1 MNYTAAML
9 RALMK
14 ITPCNAL
21 CVASR
26 RVFSPPLV
34 PSRLISSR
42 LLSSRCDDASIIPII
57 SCRVSLDSSLDTCK
71 SPRRPTR
78 YATARPMCHPSRIA
92 YSISDNSIFL
102 NRYMKYLYPYER
114 YKENLSTIDE
124 LNAAVESNRREGR
137 RSSYVAFSSN
147 NVNENLQSTMQRN
160 QHGQNSFGLPH
171 SMPLSLAAH
180 MAAAAGGPSSLAAN
194 GQHIGMHH
202 RHPPHLPQPN
212 LDSMPQGKVLVLRLF
227 IIFDHRSHST
237 VKSTVLLPRDRPFAI
252 SPL

>member
-1 MNYTAAML
+1 VTD
-9 RALMK
+9 
-14 ITPCNAL
+14 I
-21 CVASR
+21 SR
-26 RVFSPPLV
+26 MAY
-34 PSRLISSR
+34 ISAI
-42 LLSSRCDDASIIPII
+42 L
-57 SCRVSLDSSLDTCK
+57 
-71 SPRRPTR
+71 
-78 YATARPMCHPSRIA
+78 
-92 YSISDNSIFL
+92 YSMMIFL
-102 NRYMKYLYPYER
+102 YRYMKYLYPYER

-147 NVNENLQSTMQRN
+147 NVNENLQSTIQRN

-212 LDSMPQGKVLVLRLF
+212 LDSMPQGNTRSIFLSFWIIKVIRIYRVL
-227 IIFDHRSHST
+227 
-237 VKSTVLLPRDRPFAI
+237 
-252 SPL
+252 

>member
-1 MNYTAAML
+1 
-9 RALMK
+9 
-14 ITPCNAL
+14 
-21 CVASR
+21 
-26 RVFSPPLV
+26 
-34 PSRLISSR
+34 
-42 LLSSRCDDASIIPII
+42 
-57 SCRVSLDSSLDTCK
+57 
-71 SPRRPTR
+71 
-78 YATARPMCHPSRIA
+78 
-92 YSISDNSIFL
+92 
-102 NRYMKYLYPYER
+102 MKYLYPYER

-212 LDSMPQGKVLVLRLF
+212 LDSMPQGNTRTWSLYHF
-227 IIFDHRSHST
+227 PSHRSRSNLPSYYCEI
-237 VKSTVLLPRDRPFAI
+237 VPLRSLLCN
-252 SPL
+252 